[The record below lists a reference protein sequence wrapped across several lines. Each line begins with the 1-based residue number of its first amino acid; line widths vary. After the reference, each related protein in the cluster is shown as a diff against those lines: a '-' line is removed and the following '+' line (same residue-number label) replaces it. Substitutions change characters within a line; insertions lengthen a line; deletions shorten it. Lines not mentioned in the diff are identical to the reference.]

1 MRICASAFLCS
12 RFAIALILT
21 FCNTHTHTHVLQS
34 PGVLTIVADFMGAI
48 GSGTGL
54 LLAVTTIYEYYETVR
69 SETGN
74 DLTKVFQK

>member
-1 MRICASAFLCS
+1 M
-12 RFAIALILT
+12 
-21 FCNTHTHTHVLQS
+21 HTHVLQS